1 MSLDV
6 QKIKADFPILSE
18 PMNGKPLVFLDSGA
32 SAQKPQ
38 AVIDAVSNVY
48 SKCYANIHRGIY
60 RLSQD
65 ATEHY
70 EQAREKVRALINAPE
85 ARQCLFVRGATEG
98 INLVAQSW
106 GRANLNA
113 GDEIILSYLEHHSNI
128 VPWQMIAEER
138 GAKIRVIPI
147 NDLGEVDIEAYKALL
162 SPKTKMV
169 ALVHI
174 SNAIG
179 TILPVKDMIKMAH
192 DAGALV
198 LIDGCQAVPH
208 MKVDVQDLDAD
219 FYTFSAHKLYGPT
232 GIGTLYGK
240 ADLLDAMPPWQG
252 GGDMIEEVTF
262 EKTTFNILPQK
273 FEAGT
278 PNIAGGI
285 GYGAAIDYVNAI
297 GYDAIHAHEQEL
309 LDYALSELRG
319 INRLRLIGDAK
330 DRASI
335 ISFVIDGA
343 HPHDVGTILDQE
355 GIAVRTGH
363 HCTQPI
369 MDRFNVPGTVRASF
383 AIYNTK
389 DDVDSLVAGVKK
401 ALSIFG

>member
-70 EQAREKVRALINAPE
+70 EQAREKVRALINANE
-85 ARQCLFVRGATEG
+85 ARQCIFVRGATEG

-147 NDLGEVDIEAYKALL
+147 NDLGEVDIDAYKALL

-192 DAGALV
+192 DAGALT

>member
-70 EQAREKVRALINAPE
+70 EQAREKVRALINANE
-85 ARQCLFVRGATEG
+85 ARQCIFVRGATEG

-369 MDRFNVPGTVRASF
+369 MDRFDVPGTVRASF

>member
-70 EQAREKVRALINAPE
+70 EQAREKVRALINANE
-85 ARQCLFVRGATEG
+85 ARQCIFVRGATEG

-147 NDLGEVDIEAYKALL
+147 NDLGEVDIDAYKALL

-192 DAGALV
+192 DAGALT

-240 ADLLDAMPPWQG
+240 VDLLDAMPPWQG

-319 INRLRLIGDAK
+319 INQLRLIGDAK